1 MILVPARCYVFWL
14 MCVAVRLGGA
24 VRESLRPTFD
34 SELKMKHVFQLDPW
48 LQTLAMLSSC
58 SGLKPGDC
66 DDEYFDQLRRR
77 TSLLSRASRGKVK
90 RAARNVSD
98 TCATIRILERLSP
111 SAVALSWH
119 DPTSLNYAEQ
129 VWWMSGAPKN
139 GRCAVSGARILRGQS
154 VYRPRRS
161 GKDVPL
167 NGSEMIL
174 TSVIVGACESS
185 ADIPHEGDED
195 GKRVLGCVI
204 SQGTE
209 AGPAC

>member
-1 MILVPARCYVFWL
+1 
-14 MCVAVRLGGA
+14 
-24 VRESLRPTFD
+24 
-34 SELKMKHVFQLDPW
+34 MKHVSRMDPW

-58 SGLKPGDC
+58 SGRKPGDC

-77 TSLLSRASRGKVK
+77 MSLLSEAGRGTVK
-90 RAARNVSD
+90 RTASNASD

-119 DPTSLNYAEQ
+119 DPTWLNYAEQ
-129 VWWMSGAPKN
+129 VWWMGGAPNN
-139 GRCAVSGARILRGQS
+139 GRCAVSGERILRGQS

-161 GKDVPL
+161 GKHAPL

-174 TSVIVGACESS
+174 TSVILSACASS
-185 ADIPHEGDED
+185 IDIPHEGDEA

-204 SQGTE
+204 SEGTE
-209 AGPAC
+209 SGPAC